1 MELYIGYHIK
11 RLRLKRGLTQREMAE
26 HLRVSA
32 QAVSKWEAGLN
43 YPDITL
49 LCPIADLFGVTLD
62 ELFTR
67 RETDQ

>member
-1 MELYIGYHIK
+1 MELLIGYHIK
-11 RLRLKRGLTQREMAE
+11 RLRLKHGLTQREMAE

-49 LCPIADLFGVTLD
+49 LRPIADLLGVTLD
-62 ELFTR
+62 ELFER
-67 RETDQ
+67 KGADR